1 MPELPD
7 LEVLRERLESLI
19 GDTISEVEILFP
31 LTFRVLIE
39 GTPQSVLLHQPVQ
52 RITRRGKLLIFELD
66 SLFLVMNLMLTGRL
80 QLTSAPDTSR
90 YPVVIIHF
98 ESGTAL
104 KIMDYKKMGKIY
116 ITDDLKRVPQYT
128 KLGVEPLSEE
138 FSVEVLSRILTDS
151 RPVKVV
157 LTDQSKIAGIGNA
170 YVDEI
175 LFHAK
180 INPRRRADSMNPEEI
195 VYLYDSILTVLN
207 NGIKNLSERAGDM
220 SEEVRDFLLVHGKKG
235 QRCPTCGAQI
245 KEIEVSRRVTHVCPS
260 CQKVT
265 LPW

>member
-7 LEVLRERLESLI
+7 LEVLRERLEPLI

-31 LTFRVLIE
+31 LTFRVLVE
-39 GTPQSVLLHQPVQ
+39 GTPQDVLSHQTI
-52 RITRRGKLLIFELD
+52 RKITRRGKFLVYELD
-66 SLFLVMNLMLTGRL
+66 NLVLVLNLMLTGRL
-80 QLTSAPDTSR
+80 QLTKTPDKSR
-90 YPVVIIHF
+90 YPVVILHF

-116 ITDDLKRVPQYT
+116 ITDTVKKVPQYT
-128 KLGVEPLSEE
+128 KLGVEPLGER
-138 FSVEVLSRILTDS
+138 FSVEVLSRILNDS

-175 LFHAK
+175 LFRAR
-180 INPRRRADSMNPEEI
+180 INPRRKADSINPEEI
-195 VYLYDSILTVLN
+195 LVLYDSVITVLQE
-207 NGIKNLSERAGDM
+207 GIEKIRESLDDM
-220 SEEVRDFLLVHGKKG
+220 SEEVRDFLQIHGKKG
-235 QRCPTCGAQI
+235 QKCPICGAVI
-245 KEIEVSRRVTHVCPS
+245 KEIEVSRRVTNVCPK